1 MFQFWQTEQS
11 ERFIWGNF
19 HLPFGGVTHFN
30 ENKYESQSCDLMSDA
45 EGSQSGC
52 SKRLTFPPA
61 LPPTSTKPGV
71 GPRRA
76 VLPSTEWRSAVDSR
90 LVF

>member
-11 ERFIWGNF
+11 ERFNWGNF
-19 HLPFGGVTHFN
+19 RLPFGGVIH
-30 ENKYESQSCDLMSDA
+30 ESQSCDLRSDA

-52 SKRLTFPPA
+52 SKRLTFPLAP
-61 LPPTSTKPGV
+61 PPTSTKPCV

-76 VLPSTEWRSAVDSR
+76 ALPSTERRSAVNCR
-90 LVF
+90 LLF